1 MAQRPTVPPS
11 LSSAVSSPVFLPHGG
26 GWQPH
31 LPWWACSVM
40 ATTSPVSLSACLIK
54 AKPVVAEPPIA
65 AEAAPDV
72 ATLLYHKSISH
83 AYCSELSV
91 PCHCSQ
97 RTFAPD
103 SAHRHQQRI
112 IYAPKTIFA
121 ISSICNWACAG
132 GSSDDVRFAQRRDA
146 IRAMTDPRVVF
157 IGILCTFTARNAV
170 PRALR
175 HPSAFATD
183 TGRPS
188 RSVGATGLPLSPSL
202 WRSHIV
208 CRFCHLLNRQPL
220 HHHSEPHAGN
230 EE

>member
-1 MAQRPTVPPS
+1 MQNHPLQQS
-11 LSSAVSSPVFLPHGG
+11 L
-26 GWQPH
+26 
-31 LPWWACSVM
+31 
-40 ATTSPVSLSACLIK
+40 
-54 AKPVVAEPPIA
+54 
-65 AEAAPDV
+65 PDV

-83 AYCSELSV
+83 AYCSEFSV

-112 IYAPKTIFA
+112 IYAPETIFA
-121 ISSICNWACAG
+121 ISSIWDTWLVPG

-157 IGILCTFTARNAV
+157 IGFLCTFTARNAV

-175 HPSAFATD
+175 HPAAFATD

-188 RSVGATGLPLSPSL
+188 RSVGATGLLSLSVVMALAYCMPIL
-202 WRSHIV
+202 
-208 CRFCHLLNRQPL
+208 P
-220 HHHSEPHAGN
+220 HSEQAATKSSF
-230 EE
+230 